1 MTDVMTMNLSDAGDS
16 GMVSLN
22 NNQSSNFVQ
31 QPPDNIQF
39 QDNPQNIASEKNM
52 SENKQT
58 MDSTPIS
65 DIMGQ
70 PEQPLEPPMMAVD
83 PRMVQA
89 QAQAPMMALQQQPQ
103 TSTHTEKEKKTSSK
117 NPFDLTDD
125 QMQALLVAACTA
137 VAISKPVQEKLAT
150 TVPRFLNDSGA
161 RTMVG
166 LGSTGLVA
174 AVVFYFVR
182 RYI

>member
-1 MTDVMTMNLSDAGDS
+1 MTDVITMNLSDTGDS

-31 QPPDNIQF
+31 QPLDNMQF
-39 QDNPQNIASEKNM
+39 QDRPQNIASEKNM

-58 MDSTPIS
+58 MDSTLIS

-70 PEQPLEPPMMAVD
+70 PEQLLEPPMMAVD

-89 QAQAPMMALQQQPQ
+89 QAQAPMMALQQPQ
-103 TSTHTEKEKKTSSK
+103 TITHTEKEKKTSSK

>member
-1 MTDVMTMNLSDAGDS
+1 MTDVMTMNLSDTGDS

-22 NNQSSNFVQ
+22 NNQSSNFVE
-31 QPPDNIQF
+31 PPDNMQF
-39 QDNPQNIASEKNM
+39 QDRPQNIASEKNM

-70 PEQPLEPPMMAVD
+70 PEQPLEPPMMAMD

-103 TSTHTEKEKKTSSK
+103 TVTHTEKENKTSSK